1 MRNKWWM
8 VLALL
13 LVVPG
18 LLFTVGCAKKAVQ
31 ADAEVSQ
38 ATDKDQAAL
47 EAERARKAAEEARL
61 AAEAESRR
69 LAEEARQRELAKA
82 RDEFL
87 NENVHF
93 DFDRA
98 DLTPEAVAVL
108 KKKAAWLSY
117 SPQTVVM
124 IEGHCDER
132 GTNEYNLALGERRAQ
147 SARDFLVN
155 MGVAASRLSIISY
168 GEERPQALGHD
179 EEAWAQNRRAQFVI
193 Q

>member
-61 AAEAESRR
+61 AAEAEAQR
-69 LAEEARQRELAKA
+69 LAEEARQKELAKA
-82 RDEFL
+82 RDAFL

-93 DFDRA
+93 EFDRS

-108 KKKAAWLSY
+108 KKKASWLSY
-117 SPQTVVM
+117 NPKTMVM

-155 MGVAASRLSIISY
+155 MGVAASRLSIITY
-168 GEERPQALGHD
+168 GEERPLALGHD

>member
-13 LVVPG
+13 FVVPG

-31 ADAEVSQ
+31 TDAAVSQ
-38 ATDKDQAAL
+38 ATDQDQAAL
-47 EAERARKAAEEARL
+47 EAERARKAAEAARL
-61 AAEAESRR
+61 AAEAEAKR

-93 DFDRA
+93 EFDRA

-108 KKKAAWLSY
+108 KKKASWLGY
-117 SPQTVVM
+117 NPQVAVM
-124 IEGHCDER
+124 IQGHCDER

-147 SARDFLVN
+147 SAKNFLVT
-155 MGVAASRLSIISY
+155 MGIDGARLSMISY
-168 GEERPQALGHD
+168 GEERPLDPGHT
-179 EEAWAQNRRAQFVI
+179 EEAWAKNRRAQFVI